1 MCHTLLIATSILAFS
16 AVPALAAQDAPA
28 PAPGQSATPV
38 APAASA
44 AATSAVTDAQLE
56 AFATAMVKVREIS
69 AGMQNGT
76 PTTEQQAGMAA
87 AIEASGLGITQFN
100 AISTQVS
107 ADPVIVQWWD
117 LPQRQDCW
125 YHGGLDALHAQAPA
139 GLPLFLGH
147 SAPTAR
153 SLLHDV
159 AHDAAWLIS
168 DGRNLTD
175 AFDRVDQA
183 LAAKLRP
190 DEPYIIIGH
199 SGGAI
204 LTYKFLQQRLFA
216 GSPAT
221 RPGRFLGAIT
231 IGSPVN
237 TFLSSDLMRDSLPE
251 GFLAPA
257 PEAGSQRPFWINICH
272 HNDIIATSLN
282 PALTTGTE
290 RRICCRDVVIRRTL
304 LERIPVIKEF
314 TYWKSHLWAAHGWY
328 FAKPGAFSDVV
339 EDAIAALPAT
349 AINGGVAP

>member
-1 MCHTLLIATSILAFS
+1 MRRIAVLGLGCLLAGLL
-16 AVPALAAQDAPA
+16 PALAADETQRVRIVYIHGTNNRPD
-28 PAPGQSATPV
+28 PGQSEPDF
-38 APAASA
+38 PKRAAELHRSMCKR
-44 AATSAVTDAQLE
+44 T
-56 AFATAMVKVREIS
+56 
-69 AGMQNGT
+69 
-76 PTTEQQAGMAA
+76 
-87 AIEASGLGITQFN
+87 LGHY
-100 AISTQVS
+100 QVS